1 MTNLDNFGHNPT
13 QQDIQPIQPN
23 PEKSTA
29 QGAPSPLKLQPRRE
43 QRWDLHDGCIR
54 AIISWSPHGRFLVGV
69 GVRKSKTQS
78 PRVWQIIGELFL
90 SFFVCER
97 KIGGFGWSI
106 NLSVSEKTL
115 FLCLILL
122 QQFLT
127 LYGYVQNTWMTSENL
142 PPTKKHHHQHPSD
155 TFMDSSGF

>member
-1 MTNLDNFGHNPT
+1 MLRGVAINSYAARSTLKSLLWPTQWTFFIITKIDILSSPYPKSFPEDVGYAKSGSSSLHFSLTNLDNFGHNPT

-78 PRVWQIIGELFL
+78 ARVWKKSWWTILVSFLF
-90 SFFVCER
+90 V
-97 KIGGFGWSI
+97 K
-106 NLSVSEKTL
+106 EK
-115 FLCLILL
+115 
-122 QQFLT
+122 
-127 LYGYVQNTWMTSENL
+127 
-142 PPTKKHHHQHPSD
+142 
-155 TFMDSSGF
+155 